1 MRADLYLFENG
12 YAESRQSAKNR
23 IISGAVTIDGVLV
36 RKPAFEVDEA
46 REHRVV
52 LAADLCPYVSR
63 GGLKLAGAMEA
74 FGLSADGAFA
84 LDIGASTGGFT
95 DCLLQNGAAHVW
107 AVDSGSAQLHQRLR
121 NDPRVTVME
130 NTNARHLSLSDFGRK
145 FDWIVMDVS
154 FISQTLI
161 LPSVAD
167 LLDEDG
173 VCVTLIKP
181 QFEVG
186 RENVGKNGIVK
197 GEKLYR
203 LAIQKVTHAAE
214 QVGLIC
220 VGLIPSPIRG
230 GDGNAEFLARFA
242 RKGFPCTPDSIFER

>member
-1 MRADLYLFENG
+1 
-12 YAESRQSAKNR
+12 
-23 IISGAVTIDGVLV
+23 
-36 RKPAFEVDEA
+36 
-46 REHRVV
+46 
-52 LAADLCPYVSR
+52 
-63 GGLKLAGAMEA
+63 
-74 FGLSADGAFA
+74 
-84 LDIGASTGGFT
+84 
-95 DCLLQNGAAHVW
+95 
-107 AVDSGSAQLHQRLR
+107 
-121 NDPRVTVME
+121 
-130 NTNARHLSLSDFGRK
+130 
-145 FDWIVMDVS
+145 MDVS